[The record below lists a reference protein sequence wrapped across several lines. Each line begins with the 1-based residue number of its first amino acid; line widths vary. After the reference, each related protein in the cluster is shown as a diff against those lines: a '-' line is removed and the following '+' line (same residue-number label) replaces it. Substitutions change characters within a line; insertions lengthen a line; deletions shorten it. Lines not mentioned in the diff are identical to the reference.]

1 MQPAPFEPPFDLAF
15 AALYAFW
22 ILFAL
27 LVLYL
32 HSESKRE
39 GYPLVTDRA
48 GERPWGFFGW
58 RPKPKTFNLPH
69 GGTVQAPREEALKP
83 VAATQTMPFFGA
95 PYAPTGNPLLD
106 GVGPAAWADRADV
119 PDLTFDD
126 ATPKIVPLRSNA
138 AKGWHVPEGDDDPR
152 GMEMRAADGVVAGKC
167 VDLWVDRSEA
177 LLRYIEVELA
187 GSGRHVLVPATLMTI
202 EGARTKHV
210 MVSSVL
216 GKDFADAPGLRNPE
230 QVTLR
235 EEDRVVA
242 FFGGGHMYS
251 TKTRAEPFL

>member
-1 MQPAPFEPPFDLAF
+1 MQPAPFEPPYDLAF

-22 ILFAL
+22 VLFAL

-32 HSESKRE
+32 HRESKRE
-39 GYPLVTDRA
+39 GYPLVTDRPHIRA
-48 GERPWGFFGW
+48 EGFP
-58 RPKPKTFNLPH
+58 RMPDPKTFILPH
-69 GGTVQAPREEALKP
+69 GGTVQAPRPEAPQP
-83 VAATQTMPFFGA
+83 VAAVQTMPFFGA
-95 PYAPTGNPLLD
+95 PYVPTGNPLLD

-152 GMEMRAADGVVAGKC
+152 GMEVRGGDGKLAGRC

-177 LLRYIEVELA
+177 LLRYIEVEVA
-187 GSGRHVLVPATLMTI
+187 ANGRRVLVPATLITI
-202 EGARTKHV
+202 EGRPPHV
-210 MVSSVL
+210 MVSSTL
-216 GKDFADAPGLRNPE
+216 AKDFADAPTLRNPE

-251 TKTRAEPFL
+251 VKTRAEPFL